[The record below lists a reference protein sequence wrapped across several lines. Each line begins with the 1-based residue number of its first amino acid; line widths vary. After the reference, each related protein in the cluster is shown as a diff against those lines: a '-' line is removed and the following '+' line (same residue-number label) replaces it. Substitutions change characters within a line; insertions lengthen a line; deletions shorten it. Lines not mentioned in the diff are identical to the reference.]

1 MAQPLTGPAV
11 PRAVDLRDGSGRD
24 GGRRDG
30 GRVPVARDGGA
41 QEVVDGVSEIVAVR
55 RRAAEAAQR
64 LDRVSAAVVGWGF
77 VVAATGVAVLGLLL
91 PGPADLAHPS
101 AASLLR
107 VLALVGLYVLAYR
120 TEFVAASGS
129 AVPTQPVLVALLLLT
144 PLPLVPLAVL
154 IGLLLGAVGSPR
166 AGGLA
171 HTVATRAVP
180 GWHCVGAVAVLAVAG
195 PAGPALAHWPVYV
208 AAFAAQIATDAVVAV
223 VRSGCLGVAP
233 GTLVRPLAW
242 TFAVDA
248 LLGAVGLAVVVA
260 GGGGWATILLLAAP
274 VGLVRLLAADGRRN
288 LAAAVTLED
297 AYTEA
302 AVQARH
308 DALTGL
314 ANRRAWDEAVAAAG
328 ADGAPVAVLVAD
340 LDGLKTVNDALGHD
354 AGDDL
359 ILAVAGLL
367 RDVVPGAVVAR
378 LGGDEFGV
386 LVRTGD
392 PAAPDRLVA
401 AVRDAVAGHPPVHGA
416 VLSASVGAARCAA
429 GGDVDAVVTLA
440 DARAGQDKV
449 ARRAGRRHGDP
460 GQGARAQ

>member
-11 PRAVDLRDGSGRD
+11 PPRAVDLRDGGERD

-30 GRVPVARDGGA
+30 GRVPAARDGDA
-41 QEVVDGVSEIVAVR
+41 QDVVDGVSEIVAVR

-101 AASLLR
+101 AAT
-107 VLALVGLYVLAYR
+107 VLHLVALVGLYVLAYR

-154 IGLLLGAVGSPR
+154 AGLLLGAVGSPR
-166 AGGLA
+166 AGGRA

-180 GWHCVGAVAVLAVAG
+180 GWHCLGAVAVLAVAG
-195 PAGPALAHWPVYV
+195 PTDGPALAHWPVYA

-223 VRSGCLGVAP
+223 VRSACLGVAP

-248 LLGAVGLAVVVA
+248 LLGAVGLAAVVA
-260 GGGGWATILLLAAP
+260 GGAGWATVLLLAAP

-314 ANRRAWDEAVAAAG
+314 ANRRAWDEAVAAAA
-328 ADGAPVAVLVAD
+328 ADAVPVAVLVAD
-340 LDGLKTVNDALGHD
+340 LDGLK
-354 AGDDL
+354 
-359 ILAVAGLL
+359 
-367 RDVVPGAVVAR
+367 
-378 LGGDEFGV
+378 
-386 LVRTGD
+386 
-392 PAAPDRLVA
+392 
-401 AVRDAVAGHPPVHGA
+401 
-416 VLSASVGAARCAA
+416 
-429 GGDVDAVVTLA
+429 
-440 DARAGQDKV
+440 
-449 ARRAGRRHGDP
+449 
-460 GQGARAQ
+460 